1 MARENGVKAH
11 KKTYKKAALRQ
22 LQTVKKPLGC
32 VEGPLPFD

>member
-1 MARENGVKAH
+1 MGSECKEKRLPSGS
-11 KKTYKKAALRQ
+11 L